1 LLRFS
6 AILIFL
12 LCPFTL
18 LAYHMPVSV
27 EAARKASTFTRV
39 QVSFE
44 IVMEEATVSTI
55 TATGVEK
62 IATVVRDP
70 FEEKMGMSATE
81 VIQGIWK
88 NLKEMKPDYVKISSV
103 TSFLS
108 DHRFRISIRTSETWV
123 IGEVLY
129 TGPATPF
136 TSTTGVSWR
145 KFYGTRGR
153 RHFYQSVAGMILER
167 VAIDR
172 LVKRN
177 FKGLLRLTF
186 LPFLDEYPSFSNGG
200 DYIAFISDRIGG
212 NRNVHVISLKEG
224 RIMNFP
230 VYGSS
235 EYFPRFSLDDS
246 KILFQGTMYGEWDV
260 FVMPFSREYASSI
273 RLITSKLPNAY
284 TPSWYDNKRILVAV
298 DEGKG
303 SDVYIVDT
311 LTRVSTNLTNTP
323 DIYEMYPYRIPN
335 TPSIIYVRLKT
346 DGTYGIFKHTLEGSS
361 TVFQDEVYNEF
372 DPMISHDGHYLV
384 FSSNDDT
391 MYRIWVKDLL
401 TGEATCVSAALPYD
415 CYYPSISPDGALII
429 FAAYYPDGEPDL
441 WVAKNPFIEEW

>member
-6 AILIFL
+6 AILVFL

-27 EAARKASTFTRV
+27 EATKKASTFTHV

-44 IVMEEATVSTI
+44 VVMEEATVSTI
-55 TATGVEK
+55 TTTGVEK
-62 IATVVRDP
+62 VATVVRDP

-81 VIQGIWK
+81 VIKGIWK
-88 NLKEMKPDYVKISSV
+88 NLMEMKPDYVKISSV

-145 KFYGTRGR
+145 KFSGTRGR
-153 RHFYQSVAGMILER
+153 RHFYQSVAGMIFER

-177 FKGLLRLTF
+177 FKSLLRLTF
-186 LPFLDEYPSFSNGG
+186 LPFLDEYP
-200 DYIAFISDRIGG
+200 
-212 NRNVHVISLKEG
+212 
-224 RIMNFP
+224 
-230 VYGSS
+230 
-235 EYFPRFSLDDS
+235 DDS

-303 SDVYIVDT
+303 SDVYLVDT
-311 LTRVSTNLTNTP
+311 LTRVSTN
-323 DIYEMYPYRIPN
+323 
-335 TPSIIYVRLKT
+335 
-346 DGTYGIFKHTLEGSS
+346 
-361 TVFQDEVYNEF
+361 
-372 DPMISHDGHYLV
+372 
-384 FSSNDDT
+384 
-391 MYRIWVKDLL
+391 
-401 TGEATCVSAALPYD
+401 
-415 CYYPSISPDGALII
+415 
-429 FAAYYPDGEPDL
+429 
-441 WVAKNPFIEEW
+441 